1 MLISSAE
8 IGNQVGVRPVVG
20 SESSSANSSGSL
32 SQGMSNNN
40 SNHTE
45 TDNSSASLSTAG
57 AVAAVSSELLDGSS
71 VRLFRQNG
79 TIFSPKLYTSG
90 LQGGSVSR
98 IKTFNTTGV
107 ASKLKIS
114 GAALGVYNMYNTYES
129 YSTGHRSGIGASVD
143 ATFGA
148 VGFAGWPGAVISTSY
163 ELGKSFGPS
172 TWYGNNDY
180 KWFE

>member
-8 IGNQVGVRPVVG
+8 IGNQVGVRPVVC
-20 SESSSANSSGSL
+20 SESSSANSSGSI

-57 AVAAVSSELLDGSS
+57 AAVSSELLDGSS

-98 IKTFNTTGV
+98 IKTFNATGV

-114 GAALGVYNMYNTYES
+114 GAALGVYNMHNTYDS
-129 YSTGHRSGIGASVD
+129 YSTGH
-143 ATFGA
+143 
-148 VGFAGWPGAVISTSY
+148 
-163 ELGKSFGPS
+163 
-172 TWYGNNDY
+172 
-180 KWFE
+180 